1 MSALWTGAAL
11 FVVSASLCF
20 RVLIITRL
28 RERVHAPEWLTP
40 ALLGVMVAAGG
51 FTLVAA
57 IQMGK

>member
-20 RVLIITRL
+20 RVLVITRL
-28 RERVHAPEWLTP
+28 RERVYAPEWLTP
-40 ALLGVMVAAGG
+40 ALLGVMVASGG